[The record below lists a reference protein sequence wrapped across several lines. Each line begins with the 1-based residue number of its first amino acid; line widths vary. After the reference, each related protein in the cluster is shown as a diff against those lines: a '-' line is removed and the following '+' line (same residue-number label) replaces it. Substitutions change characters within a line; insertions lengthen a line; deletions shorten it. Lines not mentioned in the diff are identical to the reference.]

1 MCRAIQGGLQ
11 VTPKCLHLVVAN
23 NVCDA
28 SHLQC
33 V

>member
-1 MCRAIQGGLQ
+1 MCRAIKGGLQ
-11 VTPKCLHLVVAN
+11 VTPKRLHLVVAN